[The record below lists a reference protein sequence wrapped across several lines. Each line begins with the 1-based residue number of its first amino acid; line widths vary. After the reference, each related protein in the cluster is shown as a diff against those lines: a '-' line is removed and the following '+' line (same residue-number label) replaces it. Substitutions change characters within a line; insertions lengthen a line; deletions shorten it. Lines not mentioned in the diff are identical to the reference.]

1 MIMSRLNRVN
11 AMNLVGQKLAQSN
24 NFVYYFTLL
33 YFTLLYFTLLYFTL
47 LNNLYKIETK
57 PSAYGAL
64 MPCVWTVSYIYN
76 V

>member
-24 NFVYYFTLL
+24 NFVY
-33 YFTLLYFTLLYFTL
+33 YFTLLYFTL